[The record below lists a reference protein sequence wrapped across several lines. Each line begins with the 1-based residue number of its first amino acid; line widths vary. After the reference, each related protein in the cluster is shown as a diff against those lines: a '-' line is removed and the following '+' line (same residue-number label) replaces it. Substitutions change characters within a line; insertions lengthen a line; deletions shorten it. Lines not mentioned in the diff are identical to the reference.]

1 MVENL
6 NSAKIVLENVS
17 LEYPVYNS
25 GSFSLR
31 HKLINAATG
40 GRIFKGTSNIMLVRA
55 LSGINLNINRGDRV
69 GIVGH
74 NGAGKTTMLRCISG
88 IYKPTSGSIHRSGS
102 LGTYLEIGA
111 GLDPE
116 LTGFQNI
123 RRLLILRGIY
133 QKKALDRYIKDIVE
147 FSELSDFL
155 NLPVRTYS
163 SGMQMR
169 LIFSTVTAVTS
180 EIMVMDEFF
189 GTGDSSFQKK
199 ATERLTKN
207 IDQASILVFAS
218 HDIGLLKKLC
228 NRFYRLTNGTL
239 EEVNNDF

>member
-1 MVENL
+1 MLESL
-6 NSAKIVLENVS
+6 KSAKIILDNVS

-31 HKLINAATG
+31 HKIVNAATG
-40 GRIFKGTSNIMLVRA
+40 GRILKGTSNTTFVRA
-55 LSGINLNINRGDRV
+55 LSGVNLNINPGDRV

-74 NGAGKTTMLRCISG
+74 NGAGKSTLLRCISG
-88 IYKPTSGSIHRSGS
+88 IYQPTGGSIHCTGS
-102 LGTYLEIGA
+102 LGAYLEVGA

-116 LTGFQNI
+116 LNGLDNI
-123 RRLLILRGIY
+123 KRLLVLRGVY
-133 QKKALDRYIKDIVE
+133 QKQTANKYIEDVVE
-147 FSELSDFL
+147 FSELSDFI

-169 LIFSTVTAVTS
+169 LIFSTVTAVTP

-189 GTGDSSFQKK
+189 GTGDVSFQEK
-199 ATERLTKN
+199 ATERLENN

-218 HDIGLLKKLC
+218 HDTGLLKKLC
-228 NRFYRLTNGTL
+228 NRFCRLTNGTL
-239 EEVNNDF
+239 EEIDNDF